1 MKKFFIPFISLI
13 VIIII
18 IGFILW
24 FNIPNIIA
32 RKISKEL
39 SVPVSIENVILSK
52 HNMIIEELDVGTPK
66 GSKTKSSFSS
76 RIIDVE
82 TSLKHLRGETLTINS
97 LTFENNIISVEFYN
111 ATGTSNNWTTIMSTP
126 TKSKK
131 QTQRKYLIK
140 KLTLTNINVVLTK
153 ANGQK
158 QTFPTID
165 KLEFNNITDETG
177 FPIDEIEKAIAN
189 AILKSVFQKFNILHL
204 LDNIPPVN
212 VIKKIIPLL

>member
-1 MKKFFIPFISLI
+1 MADGKK
-13 VIIII
+13 
-18 IGFILW
+18 
-24 FNIPNIIA
+24 
-32 RKISKEL
+32 
-39 SVPVSIENVILSK
+39 
-52 HNMIIEELDVGTPK
+52 
-66 GSKTKSSFSS
+66 
-76 RIIDVE
+76 IDVR
-82 TSLKHLRGETLTINS
+82 SSISQVRAETLTIDS
-97 LTFENNIISVEFYN
+97 FTLSNNIIGVEFYN
-111 ATGTSNNWTTIMSTP
+111 SSGSSNNWTTIMSTP